1 MPVPRPK
8 PYWTLPSFVPTIALP
23 FVVGA
28 YASWLMND
36 RSASVFL
43 VRSGLFG
50 YQLSAPLI
58 DSQTRFVP
66 AIM

>member
-1 MPVPRPK
+1 
-8 PYWTLPSFVPTIALP
+8 
-23 FVVGA
+23 
-28 YASWLMND
+28 MNE
-36 RSASVFL
+36 RSASVCF
-43 VRSGLFG
+43 VRFGLFA